1 MVFTAAS
8 VCQRSLYHK
17 KINLE
22 TKISSVILL
31 DQFQIFQNDGTRFL
45 IRNIENFSVDQPV
58 SDCLCLRRRIIH
70 QIFFQ
75 CHESV
80 RMTAVLDLSAFAK
93 RHKPISGSSFTITCG
108 TKTWDVIHF
117 HKPADNFVKCA
128 GIADVKLFGFGI
140 FRFRFTVPS
149 YAGS

>member
-45 IRNIENFSVDQPV
+45 IRNIENFSVDQPDLRLPLSQETHNPSNILSV
-58 SDCLCLRRRIIH
+58 S
-70 QIFFQ
+70 
-75 CHESV
+75 
-80 RMTAVLDLSAFAK
+80 
-93 RHKPISGSSFTITCG
+93 
-108 TKTWDVIHF
+108 
-117 HKPADNFVKCA
+117 
-128 GIADVKLFGFGI
+128 
-140 FRFRFTVPS
+140 
-149 YAGS
+149 